1 MRRSSNSWDFE
12 DPRTQS
18 MNEIYTCKRYL
29 MGDPDIQESEI
40 NNIFMT
46 QSENVCVIDS
56 GCPKSVMSQMWANTY
71 KASLRNTKKFKD
83 YPFKEK
89 KEDKLLRFG
98 PSRVY
103 TSTTSMKIPIVLG
116 EEVKEVEVSVVHANI
131 PFLLGRDYLDKWDC
145 EIAFKENS
153 MIINKKKKVKLETN
167 QQGHIILRLLDAK
180 TEIIKV
186 HDTFSTDCEDD
197 ELKRKLKKIQV
208 MTAHK
213 QEETLLRFLKG
224 SKSFNPKVNKI
235 LSEVTRESV
244 TCKTMKRTPDRPK
257 VALPKA
263 FQSN

>member
-1 MRRSSNSWDFE
+1 M
-12 DPRTQS
+12 
-18 MNEIYTCKRYL
+18 
-29 MGDPDIQESEI
+29 
-40 NNIFMT
+40 
-46 QSENVCVIDS
+46 
-56 GCPKSVMSQMWANTY
+56 
-71 KASLRNTKKFKD
+71 
-83 YPFKEK
+83 
-89 KEDKLLRFG
+89 
-98 PSRVY
+98 
-103 TSTTSMKIPIVLG
+103 
-116 EEVKEVEVSVVHANI
+116 
-131 PFLLGRDYLDKWDC
+131 
-145 EIAFKENS
+145 
-153 MIINKKKKVKLETN
+153 
-167 QQGHIILRLLDAK
+167 LDAE

-186 HDTFSTDCEDD
+186 RDTFFTDCEDD

>member
-1 MRRSSNSWDFE
+1 MRRSSNSWDFQ

-29 MGDPDIQESEI
+29 MGDPNIQESEI
-40 NNIFMT
+40 NNIFT
-46 QSENVCVIDS
+46 KQSENVCVIDS

-71 KASLRNTKKFKD
+71 EASLRNTKKFQN

-89 KEDKLLRFG
+89 KEHKLLRFG

-145 EIAFKENS
+145 EVTFKENS

-167 QQGHIILRLLDAK
+167 QQGHIILRNENALFITDECTRYTRGQGIK
-180 TEIIKV
+180 SKQPKEVTEAIEDNWVRKGPGWPSKG
-186 HDTFSTDCEDD
+186 FYSYRGTDFCNSLMKEYS
-197 ELKRKLKKIQV
+197 RKLGLSHR
-208 MTAHK
+208 T
-213 QEETLLRFLKG
+213 TP
-224 SKSFNPKVNKI
+224 SFSPWANQQAV
-235 LSEVTRESV
+235 
-244 TCKTMKRTPDRPK
+244 
-257 VALPKA
+257 
-263 FQSN
+263 

>member
-1 MRRSSNSWDFE
+1 MRRSSNSWDFQ

-46 QSENVCVIDS
+46 QSENVCVIDY

-71 KASLRNTKKFKD
+71 KA
-83 YPFKEK
+83 
-89 KEDKLLRFG
+89 
-98 PSRVY
+98 
-103 TSTTSMKIPIVLG
+103 
-116 EEVKEVEVSVVHANI
+116 
-131 PFLLGRDYLDKWDC
+131 
-145 EIAFKENS
+145 
-153 MIINKKKKVKLETN
+153 
-167 QQGHIILRLLDAK
+167 
-180 TEIIKV
+180 EIIKV
-186 HDTFSTDCEDD
+186 RYTFFTDCEDD
-197 ELKRKLKKIQV
+197 ELKRKLHV

>member
-1 MRRSSNSWDFE
+1 MDFQ

-29 MGDPDIQESEI
+29 MGDPDKQESEI

-56 GCPKSVMSQMWANTY
+56 GCPKLVMSQMWANTY
-71 KASLRNTKKFKD
+71 EASLRNTKKFQN

-89 KEDKLLRFG
+89 KEHKLLRFG

-103 TSTTSMKIPIVLG
+103 TSTTSMDIPIVLG
-116 EEVKEVEVSVVHANI
+116 EEVKELEVSVVHANI

-145 EIAFKENS
+145 EIAFKEKS
-153 MIINKKKKVKLETN
+153 LIINKRKKVKLETN

-186 HDTFSTDCEDD
+186 RDTFCNS
-197 ELKRKLKKIQV
+197 LG
-208 MTAHK
+208 
-213 QEETLLRFLKG
+213 FL
-224 SKSFNPKVNKI
+224 
-235 LSEVTRESV
+235 
-244 TCKTMKRTPDRPK
+244 
-257 VALPKA
+257 
-263 FQSN
+263 